1 MKSYQEEYHM
11 LPKSGAVM
19 TEARL
24 RCLESMSQSPSASQP
39 PTRPP
44 GQAGLEHH
52 VSPSGLGTPRSPQ
65 APKLLKE
72 LHL

>member
-11 LPKSGAVM
+11 LPKSGAVV

-24 RCLESMSQSPSASQP
+24 RCLESMSRSPSASEP

-44 GQAGLEHH
+44 GRAQLEHC
-52 VSPSGLGTPRSPQ
+52 VNPSGSGTPRSPQ
-65 APKLLKE
+65 APKLMKE